1 MTDTT
6 DAPFVVVSGTCDT
19 KSDELVYLRDLIRAA
34 GVAVKLV
41 DVAPRGSSGAADV
54 TTRDVLAALPGAAEE
69 LAATADRGQAVAI
82 WDAS

>member
-6 DAPFVVVSGTCDT
+6 DAPFVVVTGTCDT

-41 DVAPRGSSGAADV
+41 DVAPRGSSGA
-54 TTRDVLAALPGAAEE
+54 G
-69 LAATADRGQAVAI
+69 
-82 WDAS
+82 DA